1 MSKFKLIKK
10 LKPVMEDV
18 IQPQQG
24 QVDTNNQQTN
34 TQQNIQKTPD
44 QINLDN
50 LREKIKQMEIKH
62 AADETKY
69 NQELGKLKEQ
79 EALLTKKVQQNE
91 SLSTQQTQKTVNES
105 VAYGKQAELSGLIQD
120 AFANVEDKLSY
131 WPSTKEIEDGFFD
144 HIARGVIRY
153 INKNGFGMA
162 DEADH
167 TTDIANA
174 LLSYFKNTKVNYS
187 DREIEHIYL
196 ALLDIIEKTDNSFKW
211 LIKRKKQNNNK
222 NVKI

>member
-10 LKPVMEDV
+10 SKPVMEDGV
-18 IQPQQG
+18 QPQQG
-24 QVDTNNQQTN
+24 QDNNQTN
-34 TQQNIQKTPD
+34 VTQSAQNPQL
-44 QINLDN
+44 Q
-50 LREKIKQMEIKH
+50 Q
-62 AADETKY
+62 AQAD
-69 NQELGKLKEQ
+69 LV
-79 EALLTKKVQQNE
+79 KVQTAIDQLEAKHLEEMKKYTDEMKKLTDQKMLINQKIQSASSNE
-91 SLSTQQTQKTVNES
+91 SADTHTTKASVNES

-131 WPSTKEIEDGFFD
+131 WPSIKEIEDGFFD

-162 DEADH
+162 DETDH

-196 ALLDIIEKTDNSFKW
+196 ALLDVIEKTENSFKW
-211 LIKRKKQNNNK
+211 KIKKKQQ
-222 NVKI
+222 

>member
-1 MSKFKLIKK
+1 MAKFKLIKK
-10 LKPVMEDV
+10 SKPVMEDEV
-18 IQPQQG
+18 QPQQG
-24 QVDTNNQQTN
+24 QGDPNNQN
-34 TQQNIQKTPD
+34 SNPQQNIQKTPD

-62 AADETKY
+62 ASDETKY

-91 SLSTQQTQKTVNES
+91 CVYTKSIHDTVNES

-131 WPSTKEIEDGFFD
+131 WPSIKEIEDGFFD

-162 DEADH
+162 DETDH

-196 ALLDIIEKTDNSFKW
+196 ALLDVIEKTENSFKW
-211 LIKRKKQNNNK
+211 LVKKKQQK
-222 NVKI
+222 QQ

>member
-10 LKPVMEDV
+10 SKPVMEDEV
-18 IQPQQG
+18 QPQQG
-24 QVDTNNQQTN
+24 QDNNQTN
-34 TQQNIQKTPD
+34 ATQSAQNPQL
-44 QINLDN
+44 Q
-50 LREKIKQMEIKH
+50 Q
-62 AADETKY
+62 AQAD
-69 NQELGKLKEQ
+69 LV
-79 EALLTKKVQQNE
+79 KVQTAIDQLEAKHLEEMKKYTDEMKKLTDQKMLLNQKIQSASSNE
-91 SLSTQQTQKTVNES
+91 SADTHTTKAPVNES

-131 WPSTKEIEDGFFD
+131 WPSIKEIEDGFFD

-162 DEADH
+162 DETDH

-196 ALLDIIEKTDNSFKW
+196 ALLDVIEKTENSFKW
-211 LIKRKKQNNNK
+211 LVKKKQQK
-222 NVKI
+222 QQ